1 MTNSNSSISKHYHQL
16 NSEQRGQIQAL
27 LDSGITSCTAI
38 AQEVGCHN
46 QLSAVKLDEAVSCKE
61 TAAMSC
67 MSTITLI
74 LHKFIMKSAAETA
87 ISVIHCNTM
96 PSFSEC

>member
-16 NSEQRGQIQAL
+16 NSERRGQIQAL

-38 AQEVGCHN
+38 AQEVGCYKSTISREIR
-46 QLSAVKLDEAVSCKE
+46 QGSVI
-61 TAAMSC
+61 AAMSC

-87 ISVIHCNTM
+87 ISVIH
-96 PSFSEC
+96 

>member
-38 AQEVGCHN
+38 AQDVGCH
-46 QLSAVKLDEAVSCKE
+46 K
-61 TAAMSC
+61 
-67 MSTITLI
+67 STN
-74 LHKFIMKSAAETA
+74 SRA
-87 ISVIHCNTM
+87 IRRGRVLQTDSSNGLY
-96 PSFSEC
+96 